1 MTNNEYYLVRISTDG
16 TITVLPTKKTP
27 ELQQLYDLIGCDCV
41 ETVRITHD
49 VIMLVDE
56 SGWLKED
63 PVPNFKA
70 SLLYSGTPH
79 SIAGNAVLLKINRRA
94 CDWKALSYEEA
105 ECLMIKIKNM
115 TEAYIQKELN
125 SGRVNIDLILQGR
138 KE

>member
-1 MTNNEYYLVRISTDG
+1 MTNNEYYLVRISTNG

-41 ETVRITHD
+41 ETVRISHD
-49 VIMLVDE
+49 VLMLVDE

-79 SIAGNAVLLKINRRA
+79 SIAGNAVLLKLNRRA
-94 CDWKALSYEEA
+94 CDWKAFTFDEA
-105 ECLMIKIKNM
+105 VAVHIEIEARA
-115 TEAYIQKELN
+115 EAYIHDELMQ
-125 SGRVNIDLILQGR
+125 I
-138 KE
+138 